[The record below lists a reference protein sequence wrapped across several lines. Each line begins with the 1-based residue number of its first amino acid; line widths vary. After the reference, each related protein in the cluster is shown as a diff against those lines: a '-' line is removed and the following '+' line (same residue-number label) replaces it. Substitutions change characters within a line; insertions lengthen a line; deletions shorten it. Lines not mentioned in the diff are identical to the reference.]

1 MVLARKS
8 SWNNLDMAP
17 LAAVAIATFGLLL
30 YAIVSPIA
38 AVASPAKTPWPPPP
52 DQGAFYIHYG
62 EEHPDDADGPRIF
75 GQVIRETARYRPSI
89 VTTSGDKGDDNT
101 VETLTRWKEMMSLY
115 DREGIPYFAAV
126 GNHDRSPEGSSG
138 IGSAF
143 NGGSI
148 GNYLDIFA
156 DRPFP
161 FGDSPP
167 PSDPRFSPSTRP
179 AGDPAGAS
187 TRYAFE
193 YGPVRYVVLDNS
205 CFSFTTC
212 DDFQSPA
219 FAPGEDTYSFLA
231 AEAATADASGDL
243 LFVVMHMP
251 TQDDR
256 PGHTEPTPSAH
267 TMGEGS
273 APDNAAFEQA
283 ATAAGVDAVLLG
295 HVKGQFEYEAG
306 GVPYYTDGGA
316 GGEVYVGDAEETGV
330 DYGYWHGYRL
340 ITVRRGEITFTD
352 TVPIFE
358 PGGITV
364 DGPARLGNGEV
375 GQFSATGR
383 QPTMDGP
390 AVESLAL
397 REPDPARPNASKLPT
412 PARIWRS
419 GDPLVLAP
427 VAEPGDDPRR
437 NPRRETVSGRFRAR
451 CPGKTTVKVKSGWE
465 QQRFAVTVPS
475 AKGPLVRSFDGGAT
489 LRPGERTTVAR
500 VRLAQAARV
509 LVRIRDGGRTIRR
522 LAYRCQRPG
531 RTLAAAWNGTR
542 RGGRAVAPGRYQVVI
557 RVLSDRA
564 PRVDRLPVRIRG

>member
-1 MVLARKS
+1 MQSTTKNSRTRSVMSGFTTPAGVALA
-8 SWNNLDMAP
+8 L
-17 LAAVAIATFGLLL
+17 AVAI
-30 YAIVSPIA
+30 SPA
-38 AVASPAKTPWPPPP
+38 SAVASPAKSPWPPPP
-52 DQGAFYIHYG
+52 AKGTFYIHYG

-75 GQVIRETARYRPSI
+75 SQVISETARYRPSL
-89 VTTSGDKGDDNT
+89 VTTSGDKGDDNA
-101 VETLTRWKEMMSLY
+101 VESLMRWKQMMELY
-115 DREGIPYFAAV
+115 DRKGIPYFAAV
-126 GNHDRSPEGSSG
+126 GNHDRSPKGSSG
-138 IGSAF
+138 IGSAV

-161 FGDSPP
+161 FGDAAP

-179 AGDPAGAS
+179 AADPAGAS
-187 TRYAFE
+187 THYAFE

-212 DDFQSPA
+212 DSYQSPG
-219 FAPGEDTYSFLA
+219 FAAGEDTYSFLA
-231 AEAATADASGDL
+231 AEAATAEASGDL

-295 HVKGQFEYEAG
+295 HVKGQFEYVAG

-316 GGEVYVGDAEETGV
+316 GGEVYVGDGEETGV

-340 ITVRRGEITFTD
+340 ITVRRGKIAYTD

-364 DGPARLGNGEV
+364 AGPAKLGSGAI
-375 GQFSATGR
+375 GQFSAIGR
-383 QPTMDGP
+383 QPTENGP

-419 GDPLVLAP
+419 SDPLVLAP
-427 VAEPGDDPRR
+427 VAAQNDDPRR
-437 NPRRETVSGRFRAR
+437 NRRRETISGRFRAR

-465 QQRFAVTVPS
+465 QRRFAVTVPS
-475 AKGPLVRSFDGGAT
+475 AAGRLVRSIDGGAS
-489 LRPGERTTVAR
+489 LRRGERTTVAR
-500 VRLAQAARV
+500 VRLAQDARV
-509 LVRIRDGGRTIRR
+509 RVRIRAGGRTIRR
-522 LAYRCQRPG
+522 LVDRCQQAG
-531 RTLAAAWNGTR
+531 RRLAARWDGRRANGK
-542 RGGRAVAPGRYQVVI
+542 AVSPGKYQVSI
-557 RVLSDRA
+557 QVLSERSPRA
-564 PRVDRLPVRIRG
+564 ERFPVRVRR

>member
-1 MVLARKS
+1 
-8 SWNNLDMAP
+8 MAP
-17 LAAVAIATFGLLL
+17 GPRTRLRVSPANLVLGLVLLAALWPAG
-30 YAIVSPIA
+30 A
-38 AVASPAKTPWPPPP
+38 AAKSAKNPWPPVPEK
-52 DQGAFYIHYG
+52 GTFYIHYG

-75 GQVIRETARYRPSI
+75 SQVIRETARYRPSL
-89 VTTSGDKGDDNT
+89 VTTSGDKGDDNA
-101 VETLTRWKEMMSLY
+101 VESLMRWKQMMELY
-115 DREGIPYFAAV
+115 DRKGIPYFAAV

-148 GNYLDIFA
+148 ANYLDIFA

-161 FGDSPP
+161 FGDAAP

-179 AGDPAGAS
+179 AADPAGAS
-187 TRYAFE
+187 THYAFE

-212 DDFQSPA
+212 DSYQTPA

-231 AEAATADASGDL
+231 AEAATAEASGDL

-295 HVKGQFEYEAG
+295 HVKGQFEYVAG

-316 GGEVYVGDAEETGV
+316 GGEVYVGDGEETGV

-340 ITVRRGEITFTD
+340 ITVRKGKIAHTD
-352 TVPIFE
+352 TVPVFE

-364 DGPARLGNGEV
+364 DGPAMLGTGEI
-375 GQFSATGR
+375 GQFSAIGR
-383 QPTMDGP
+383 QPTQNGP

-397 REPDPARPNASKLPT
+397 REPDPSRPNASKLPT

-427 VAEPGDDPRR
+427 VAEQRDDPRR
-437 NPRRETVSGRFRAR
+437 NRLHETVSGRFRAR
-451 CPGKTTVKVKSGWE
+451 CPGETTVKVKSGWE
-465 QQRFAVTVPS
+465 QQGFPVIVPS
-475 AKGPLVRSFDGGAT
+475 AEGPLVRSIDGGAH
-489 LRPGERTTVAR
+489 LRRGERTTVAR
-500 VRLAQAARV
+500 VRLAQDARV
-509 LVRIRDGGRTIRR
+509 LVRIRAAGRTIRR
-522 LAYRCQRPG
+522 LVYRCQRAG
-531 RTLAAAWNGTR
+531 RTLTAAWDGTR
-542 RGGRAVAPGRYQVVI
+542 SNGSAVSPGRYRVAV
-557 RVLSDRA
+557 RVLSERP
-564 PRVDRLPVRIRG
+564 PRIERFTARVRR